1 MAHAG
6 YGAGMDVEWVEVSR
20 RAALVSHRLI
30 GWIFWDPV
38 GVANYAVLGVPN
50 GAGYYLAT
58 RAAPL
63 AAAGDQA
70 VTAAFGSIHPGLV
83 RFALD
88 LCRQHTTFE
97 AAAEARD
104 RAVAEGLRTHAPEI
118 VDELGGFADELW
130 AAADALPSA
139 GRVLFAAH
147 RQWPRPTG
155 DDALSAWLAVN
166 CIREW
171 RGDMHWAMQLADGLS
186 PTASGVLDGAWRAY
200 DGDWLPRS
208 RGADDAMVEA
218 AMAELAARGFVTD
231 GVVNE
236 AGISH
241 RQGLEDRLD
250 ELAALPWQLL
260 GLERTTALIDLVVP
274 VADRLLARIDA
285 TAGPNWMPAARLRRA
300 PAARPVTLS

>member
-1 MAHAG
+1 
-6 YGAGMDVEWVEVSR
+6 MDVDWVELSR

-38 GVANYAVLGVPN
+38 GVANYAALGVPN

-70 VTAAFGSIHPGLV
+70 VTAAFGSIHPDV
-83 RFALD
+83 IRFALD

-97 AAAEARD
+97 AAADARD
-104 RAVAEGLRTHAPEI
+104 RAVASGLRAHVPEI

-130 AAADALPSA
+130 AVADALPSA

-147 RQWPRPTG
+147 RQWPRPDG
-155 DDALSAWLAVN
+155 DEALSAWLALN

-171 RGDMHWAMQLADGLS
+171 RGDMHWALQLADGLS
-186 PTASGVLDGAWRAY
+186 PTAAGVLDGAWRAY
-200 DGDWLPRS
+200 ADDWLPRS
-208 RGADDAMVEA
+208 RGANDAMIAA
-218 AMAELAARGFVTD
+218 AMDELGARGFVTD
-231 GVVNE
+231 GVVNA
-236 AGISH
+236 AGVRH

-250 ELAALPWQLL
+250 ELTATPWRLL
-260 GLERTTALIDLVVP
+260 GEERTTALIELIVP
-274 VADRLLARIDA
+274 VADRLLALVDA

-300 PAARPVTLS
+300 EAARPVALG